1 MTILGSILKN
11 SIPFRR
17 QIRALK
23 RAIVPYRSNPA
34 NDSDLLEWSLR
45 MVAALADAGAQI
57 PGSTVVEIGT
67 GWVPILPLVFRM
79 AGASKIITVDQD
91 RLMDRHTFL
100 HAISSIHKNLD
111 RLLSLTGVP
120 KELFDLRR
128 LPSCQNERLGTL
140 CTQSGLTYKAPS
152 DFMDL
157 APGMAD
163 FIVSRTVL
171 EHIPEPVLRDIFAH
185 AAKVLKPGGMMCHE
199 IDMSDHFEHKDKS
212 ISTVD
217 MLGLDDATWQAK
229 THDPQDYQNR
239 LRRFEF
245 AQILRD
251 GGWEILQMD
260 GQPYPPAME
269 SLKTMK
275 LVPRY
280 ANVPHEEL
288 AILWSVVVA
297 KRAI

>member
-1 MTILGSILKN
+1 MSALVSILKN

-45 MVAALADAGAQI
+45 MAAALADAGAQI
-57 PGSTVVEIGT
+57 PASTVVEIGS

-79 AGASKIITVDQD
+79 AGAREIITVDQD

-100 HAISSIHKNLD
+100 HAISSIRKNFD
-111 RLLSLTGVP
+111 RLLDPTGAP
-120 KELFDLRR
+120 KALFDLQR
-128 LPSCQNERLGTL
+128 LPGRREDSF
-140 CTQSGLTYKAPS
+140 SGLCAQAGMTSKAPS

-157 APGMAD
+157 APGSAD

-171 EHIPEPVLRDIFAH
+171 EHIPERVLRNIFAH
-185 AAKVLKPGGMMCHE
+185 AAKVLRPGGMMCHE

-217 MLGLDDATWQAK
+217 MLRHDDGAWRAK
-229 THDPQDYQNR
+229 TRDPQDYQNR

-245 AQILRD
+245 AQILREC
-251 GGWEILQMD
+251 GWEILQMD
-260 GQPYPPAME
+260 GEPYPPAME
-269 SLKTMK
+269 ALKTMK
-275 LVPRY
+275 IIPRY

-288 AILWSVVVA
+288 
-297 KRAI
+297 

>member
-1 MTILGSILKN
+1 MTALGSILKN

-17 QIRALK
+17 QLRALK

-45 MVAALADAGAQI
+45 MAAALADAGAQI

-79 AGASKIITVDQD
+79 AGASEIITVDQD
-91 RLMDRHTFL
+91 RLMDRNTFL
-100 HAISSIHKNLD
+100 HAISSIHKNMD
-111 RLLSLTGVP
+111 RLLRQTGIP

-128 LPSCQNERLGTL
+128 LPSRQEETLGTL
-140 CTQSGLTYKAPS
+140 CNQSGVTYKAPS

-157 APGMAD
+157 APGSAD

-171 EHIPEPVLRDIFAH
+171 EHIPEPALRNIFAH
-185 AAKVLKPGGMMCHE
+185 AAKVLRPGGMMCHE
-199 IDMSDHFEHKDKS
+199 IDMSDHFEHRDKS

-217 MLGLDDATWQAK
+217 MLGLDDAAWAPK
-229 THDPQDYQNR
+229 IHDPQDYQNR

-245 AQILRD
+245 GEILRD
-251 GGWEILQMD
+251 GGWEIVQMD
-260 GQPYPPAME
+260 GEPYPPALDA
-269 SLKTMK
+269 LKTMK
-275 LVPRY
+275 LIPRY

-297 KRAI
+297 KRPA